1 MFLRTK
7 FTIAS
12 LIVGLATCGSAALAQ
27 QPQPNNQVGGGQQQG
42 PAGMKRR
49 AMRRRAQMGMFRALR
64 QLNLTD
70 QQRQQARTIM
80 QTNFKNTQAQRQE
93 LRQLMQQRRAGTLD
107 AAGQARAKELR
118 GQFLEGRKT
127 VRTQL
132 AALLTPE
139 QKAKLEEMIKAR
151 RANHGKFGRRNQPPE

>member
-7 FTIAS
+7 FTIVA
-12 LIVGLATCGSAALAQ
+12 LIVGLATCGSIALAQ
-27 QPQPNNQVGGGQQQG
+27 QPQPNNPAAGVQQRG
-42 PAGMKRR
+42 PAGMRR
-49 AMRRRAQMGMFRALR
+49 GAMRRRARMGMFRALR

-70 QQRQQARTIM
+70 QQKQQARTIM
-80 QTNFKNTQAQRQE
+80 QTNFKNTQAQRQD

-118 GQFLEGRKT
+118 GQLMEGRKSA
-127 VRTQL
+127 RTQL

-151 RANHGKFGRRNQPPE
+151 RANHGKFGRRNQTPE

>member
-7 FTIAS
+7 FTIAG
-12 LIVGLATCGSAALAQ
+12 LIVGLATCGSVALAQ
-27 QPQPNNQVGGGQQQG
+27 QPQPNNQAAGVQQQG

-49 AMRRRAQMGMFRALR
+49 AMRRRARMGMFLALR

-80 QTNFKNTQAQRQE
+80 QANFQNTQAQRQE

-107 AAGQARAKELR
+107 AAGQARARELR
-118 GQFLEGRKT
+118 GQLLEGRKA

-132 AALLTPE
+132 TGLLTPE

-151 RANHGKFGRRNQPPE
+151 RANHSPLGRRNQTPE

>member
-1 MFLRTK
+1 
-7 FTIAS
+7 
-12 LIVGLATCGSAALAQ
+12 
-27 QPQPNNQVGGGQQQG
+27 
-42 PAGMKRR
+42 
-49 AMRRRAQMGMFRALR
+49 MGMFRALR